1 MLPYLEERSLQI
13 WLRLG
18 MGRLSWFILVD
29 PKYHDVYLYVRGK
42 QREILFRDGNMRTEQ
57 MEISISWPWKL
68 KWCDYKLRNVRSHR
82 KLEETRNSFSTRISG
97 GNTAMP
103 TPYFWFSDTG
113 FRFLGFRTVGNEFL
127 LFSGTKFVV
136 ICYSSHRKIIQ
147 YYFLTL
153 LIYPQILWI
162 QIFVSSIIKVVFI
175 FSKNVL

>member
-29 PKYHDVYLYVRGK
+29 PKCHHVYLYIRGK

-68 KWCDYKLRNVRSHR
+68 KWCGHKFRNVRSHR

-97 GNTAMP
+97 GNAAMP
-103 TPYFWFSDTG
+103 TPCFWFSDTG
-113 FRFLGFRTVGNEFL
+113 FRLLGFRTVGNEFL
-127 LFSGTKFVV
+127 LFSGTKFAV
-136 ICYSSHRKIIQ
+136 IYYSSHRKIIQ

-162 QIFVSSIIKVVFI
+162 QIFVNSIIKVVFI
-175 FSKNVL
+175 FSKSVL